1 MKKTKPM
8 KAFVMVGAPAS
19 GKSTYA
25 GELVLSENANIICGD
40 AVREEL
46 YGSADVQGNWAE
58 IHDKIEEYVEECAGH
73 GWPIVLDGTHY
84 LSSYRKEAINL
95 LKSYGY
101 TKVEAIICNPSLAT
115 CLARNWSRQRNV
127 PDYVVKAMHE
137 KLQKSLKNIINEPF
151 DRLDFV
157 F

>member
-1 MKKTKPM
+1 MKELT
-8 KAFVMVGAPAS
+8 AYVMVGAPGS

-25 GELVLSENANIICGD
+25 AKLAEIENAYVVSGD
-40 AVREEL
+40 EVRKEL
-46 YGSADVQGNWAE
+46 YGSAEIQGNWSE
-58 IHDKIEEYVEECAGH
+58 IHDRIEELVSEACGM
-73 GWPIVLDGTHY
+73 PVILDGTHY
-84 LSSYRKEAINL
+84 LASYRKEAINL

-101 TKVEAIICNPSLAT
+101 TKVDAIVCNPSLAT

-151 DRLDFV
+151 DRLDFI

>member
-1 MKKTKPM
+1 MTT
-8 KAFVMVGAPAS
+8 AYVMIGAPGS
-19 GKSTYA
+19 GKTTYA
-25 GELVLSENANIICGD
+25 AKLAEIENAYVISGD
-40 AVREEL
+40 DVREEL
-46 YGSADVQGNWAE
+46 YGSAEIQGNWTE
-58 IHDKIEEYVEECAGH
+58 IHDRIEELVSEACGM
-73 GWPIVLDGTHY
+73 PVILDGTHY
-84 LSSYRKEAINL
+84 LASYRKEAINL

-101 TKVEAIICNPSLAT
+101 TKVDAIVCNPSLAT

-127 PDYVVKAMHE
+127 PDYIVTVMHE